1 MTERFI
7 YEEPLMHLYYL
18 GDKRVTKTINN
29 PWETMRQTV
38 VKLLATATSVSQT
51 IVKATIEKPPDP
63 ALGDLSSTIGFV
75 LAKDLKK
82 NPAAI
87 ASELLS
93 PLIEL
98 ARKYPLVSEI
108 QTKGP
113 YINIFFD
120 KGKVAELTV
129 SSVLDKGDSYGT
141 SQEFQGKRA
150 LVEYPA
156 VNPSKPWH
164 IGHARNAILGDTLC
178 NILDWVGYEAVRLD
192 YINDLGLQ
200 IAQIIWKLKQVESY
214 DGKTKY
220 DHYLGHLYVEV
231 QETFDSSESVQAE
244 VREVSR
250 NLEDIQ
256 SDDAKLSAEMVTK
269 CLEAQFETSYRLGIY
284 HHYQVWES
292 AIAHSGILDLA
303 QSMMLKSDNILKL
316 EEGEKAGCIVADLS
330 VIDEFK
336 DMKDPY
342 KILFRSD
349 GTRTYTGADVALQ
362 LWKFGL
368 IEDPF
373 RYSIVDIQP
382 NGEQVMRT
390 DLQGEKRDRG
400 KFDFVMN
407 VIGSRQAHPQKMVY
421 TILDIL
427 GFSKESENS
436 HHIAYEFVGL
446 EGEDFSGRHGT
457 WIGYSV
463 DDVLD
468 KATELAR
475 AEVDKRNPNESAE
488 FKDTVANQVGVGA
501 VRYFMLNASPDRQI
515 TFRWNEALDFNGDAA
530 PYLQYSHARAQR
542 ILEKVLHENP
552 SKVDLTLL
560 STDAEFELIK
570 EIARFPEELLE
581 VAKSLKKN
589 VWGTSF
595 TSNKIT
601 AFAYRLAT
609 LFSKFYDS
617 CPVLKAEPD
626 VRAARIALVRAFKT
640 TMANCL
646 TVLGIPIVERM

>member
-1 MTERFI
+1 MTSS
-7 YEEPLMHLYYL
+7 
-18 GDKRVTKTINN
+18 N
-29 PWETMRQTV
+29 PWETVRHAV
-38 VKLLATATSVSQT
+38 VKMLAKAASVPKD
-51 IVKATIEKPPDP
+51 IVTTTIERPPDP
-63 ALGDLSSTIGFV
+63 ALGDLSSTLGFV
-75 LAKDLKK
+75 LAKEQKK
-82 NPAAI
+82 NPVTI
-87 ASELLS
+87 TSEILPKLK
-93 PLIEL
+93 EL
-98 ARKYPLVSEI
+98 AEKDPHVGEI
-108 QTKGP
+108 LTKGP
-113 YINIFFD
+113 YINIFLD
-120 KGKVAELTV
+120 HGKLAVLTV
-129 SSVLDKGDSYGT
+129 NSVLSAGETYGS
-141 SQEFQGKRA
+141 SQEFKDRRA

-178 NILDWVGYEAVRLD
+178 NILDWVGYDTVRLD

-200 IAQIIWKLKQVESY
+200 IAQLIWKLKQVGDY

-231 QETFDSSESVQAE
+231 QETFDSSETVQAE

-250 NLEDIQ
+250 KLEDLQ

-284 HHYQVWES
+284 HDYQVWES
-292 AIAHSGILDLA
+292 AIAHSGILDLVRR
-303 QSMMLKSDNILKL
+303 MMLKSDNILKL
-316 EEGEKAGCIVADLS
+316 DEGEKAGCIVADLS

-382 NGEQVMRT
+382 NGEKVMRT
-390 DLQGEKRDRG
+390 DFQGEKRDRG

-407 VIGSRQAHPQKMVY
+407 VIGSRQAHPQRMVY
-421 TILDIL
+421 TIMDIL

-446 EGEDFSGRHGT
+446 EGEDFSGRTGT

-463 DDVLD
+463 DDILD
-468 KATELAR
+468 KVTELAR
-475 AEVDKRNPNESAE
+475 AEVDKRNPDESDA

-501 VRYFMLNASPDRQI
+501 VRYFMLNTSPDRQI

-530 PYLQYSHARAQR
+530 PYLQYSYARAQR
-542 ILEKVLHENP
+542 ILEKIGDETH
-552 SKVDLTLL
+552 SKVDLTMLL
-560 STDAEFELIK
+560 ANAEFELIK
-570 EIARFPEELLE
+570 EIARFPEELLV
-581 VAKSLKKN
+581 VARSLKKN

-601 AFAYRLAT
+601 AFAYKLAT
-609 LFSKFYDS
+609 LFSRFYDS

-626 VRAARIALVRAFKT
+626 LRTARLALVRAFRT